1 MVAQEPL
8 KLVSS
13 APQQEMVEDLARKLN
28 CSLEEASTV
37 LSPLRPT
44 TPKEEP
50 LLPGLLPESETLAAR
65 SRPRLGQAQSGQ
77 VRP

>member
-13 APQQEMVEDLARKLN
+13 APPQEMVEDLARRLN

-37 LSPLRPT
+37 LSHLPSR

-50 LLPGLLPESETLAAR
+50 LLPRLLPE
-65 SRPRLGQAQSGQ
+65 
-77 VRP
+77 

>member
-1 MVAQEPL
+1 MEKERLSVNADPPAWLVVKTARSL
-8 KLVSS
+8 K
-13 APQQEMVEDLARKLN
+13 

-50 LLPGLLPESETLAAR
+50 LLPGLLPGSETLAAR